1 MQMSPVMATVIL
13 VVVAVTMALVVSY
26 YAFNLVSSVTRF
38 ERLEVYGARM
48 TDSRTIA
55 FRVRNPGVE
64 VSRLSALTVQGR
76 PAASAAG
83 EVVLRPGDEVS
94 CEVVLSESPPP
105 GIVIEVGVITSTGKR
120 FFTMLQAVEGSG
132 VSGEFAVNFGVRRL
146 YGQRFRICQ
155 FWRGFCWQFGKC
167 VDDETPYH
175 SFVVEERINYWIAR

>member
-105 GIVIEVGVITSTGKR
+105 GVVIEVGVITSTGKR

-132 VSGEFAVNFGVRRL
+132 VSGELEV
-146 YGQRFRICQ
+146 
-155 FWRGFCWQFGKC
+155 
-167 VDDETPYH
+167 E
-175 SFVVEERINYWIAR
+175 SFSCSR